1 MEEEEEEENEEEEGN
16 EERIDE
22 EEGKLS
28 PSLEILDP
36 PLVTEDETLWSPM

>member
-1 MEEEEEEENEEEEGN
+1 MEEEEEEENEEEGN

-28 PSLEILDP
+28 PSSLEILDP